1 MEAKRGD
8 TIGPLTVVPSS
19 PIQSSTTGV
28 DVTLSK
34 QVGAG
39 SIYITLATTAGT
51 FNPLFYNKNELVLYH
66 NEETDEYRGE
76 EGITTFYVKHIEG
89 NTYRV
94 IDEGSLGIY
103 ALITGADINGVR
115 EDITYEGIDTIEC
128 EPVDPKAYTDSKE
141 GYITATPKSSA
152 FDNALLAKCY
162 IYVNGVKST
171 ERSLTSNNT
180 AVRVEVNA
188 QETCYDVYVTKAAGV
203 NVYAM
208 LKVGN
213 TTYYEVD
220 LDEGE

>member
-1 MEAKRGD
+1 MEAKRGG
-8 TIGPLTVVPSS
+8 TVGPLTVVPSS

-28 DVTLSK
+28 DITLSK

-39 SIYITLATTAGT
+39 SIYITLGATASD
-51 FNPLFYNKNELVLYH
+51 FNPLFYNKTELVLYH

-76 EGITTFYVKHIEG
+76 EGVTTFYVKHVEG

-115 EDITYEGIDTIEC
+115 ENITYEGIDTIEC
-128 EPVDPKAYTDSKE
+128 EPVDSKAYTDSQK
-141 GYITATPKSSA
+141 GYITANPKSSA
-152 FDNALLAKCY
+152 FSNTLLAKCY

-171 ERSLTSNNT
+171 QYNLTSSNT
-180 AVRVEVNA
+180 AVRVEINA
-188 QETCYDVYVTKAAGV
+188 QDTCYDVYVTKAAGV
-203 NVYAM
+203 NAYSL

-213 TTYYEVD
+213 TTYFEVD